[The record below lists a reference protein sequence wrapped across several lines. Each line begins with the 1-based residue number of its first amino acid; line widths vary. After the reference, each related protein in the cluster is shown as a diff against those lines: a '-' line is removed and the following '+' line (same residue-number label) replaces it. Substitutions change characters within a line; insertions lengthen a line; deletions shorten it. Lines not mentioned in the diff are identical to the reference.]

1 MLVVVVVAGSATQ
14 VWAVANVLYIFLR
27 HVRRVL
33 ETLELFVAAAA
44 SPDLQLPR
52 GAVFVVL
59 FDGQAIN
66 IAGAAPEARGVIG
79 RLGVP

>member
-1 MLVVVVVAGSATQ
+1 MLVVIVAGSATQ

-33 ETLELFVAAAA
+33 ETLELLVAATT

-59 FDGQAIN
+59 LDGQAIDV
-66 IAGAAPEARGVIG
+66 AGTTPEA
-79 RLGVP
+79 